1 MIVSSTVSMTS
12 TKGTTS
18 PPMMGTTSP
27 LMMGT
32 KFSRMMGMKSRKE
45 GLSFRSTA
53 IAALGRLGLS
63 RRALGLQYP
72 SGLLVASFG
81 APGDEPDSFLSEEMK
96 DEAFRTRRE
105 LETKYTS
112 KDEEEGGRLRFEE
125 SQLGNLEV
133 FAEEEPQ
140 EYEEEV
146 KERKRRNEKAAK

>member
-1 MIVSSTVSMTS
+1 MVGSKSS
-12 TKGTTS
+12 
-18 PPMMGTTSP
+18 PMM
-27 LMMGT
+27 MGAPYAP
-32 KFSRMMGMKSRKE
+32 RMGASGGCSLTRGMRSEKR
-45 GLSFRSTA
+45 GLSRRSTA
-53 IAALGRLGLS
+53 IAALGRLTAVGGALGLS

-96 DEAFRTRRE
+96 DDAFRTRRE

-112 KDEEEGGRLRFEE
+112 KDEEEGGRLKFEE

-146 KERKRRNEKAAK
+146 KERKERRKGKAAK